1 MSKTQT
7 NKPYKGVGFAVI
19 SYQIMEKTYMEGKRL
34 NKTPEQISEDIKNA
48 YPWEH
53 REGRRYNKWLDV
65 RRDFFEKHG
74 LPISQRRTSLKN
86 LAAKAKQL

>member
-1 MSKTQT
+1 MSKTHT

-19 SYQIMEKTYMEGKRL
+19 SYQIMEKTYLEGKRL
-34 NKTPEQISEDIKNA
+34 NKTPEEISTDIKNA

-74 LPISQRRTSLKN
+74 LPISPRRTSLKN
-86 LAAKAKQL
+86 LATKAKQL